1 MQHHRIFVTFAI
13 LAVMIGLSSQSQAG
27 TYCWTNARG
36 DGDWTKPGNFVVVN
50 APSSGN
56 IAVPMTLSNVSGLDD
71 ISGWSLSV
79 NGKSKSSALLTASD
93 AGFAITSP
101 GMLIIVR

>member
-1 MQHHRIFVTFAI
+1 MQYHRISATFAI
-13 LAVMIGLSSQSQAG
+13 VAALIGLAQQLHAG
-27 TYCWTNARG
+27 EYCWTNARG

-79 NGKSKSSALLTASD
+79 NGKSKSSALLTASGS
-93 AGFAITSP
+93 GFAITSP
-101 GMLIIVR
+101 GMLLIVR